1 MMTFILQDGKSPL
14 HAASFKGHLEIVKTL
29 IEAKANVNS
38 TTKIGIHI
46 FCIIVMHSRTDI

>member
-1 MMTFILQDGKSPL
+1 MTFILQDGRSPL

-38 TTKIGIHI
+38 TTKVGIHI